1 MGSKEKAKKME
12 KHLLKTQFPMECE
25 ELPFDELQPDEQ
37 EVVTKCMNHDDLTD
51 DEFALLKKTLQR
63 YRKAIN
69 KHRPAETVE
78 AFEKTKEM
86 ITTEQE
92 WLDLLNDEDVWT
104 LRVNVPFNSKW
115 YPMKFEILPLDDS
128 SIVETLQLHV
138 DLFKDYSRDE
148 IILWNKSQQGQIITP
163 EEQQIVEKMAK
174 EIESKNS
181 EERITSMNNFL
192 ASQLRLPNS
201 SSDFNKRLEF
211 WEKFPFVTKSAIMFK
226 VEDKLGLTDQSNE
239 KLFPTG

>member
-1 MGSKEKAKKME
+1 
-12 KHLLKTQFPMECE
+12 
-25 ELPFDELQPDEQ
+25 
-37 EVVTKCMNHDDLTD
+37 
-51 DEFALLKKTLQR
+51 
-63 YRKAIN
+63 
-69 KHRPAETVE
+69 
-78 AFEKTKEM
+78 M

-211 WEKFPFVTKSAIMFK
+211 WEKFPFVTKSAIMSSVTEYFF
-226 VEDKLGLTDQSNE
+226 T
-239 KLFPTG
+239 